1 LYAGVS
7 LSSASA
13 ASPTPSQGTPSRR
26 ASCSV
31 NVPNGFTVSS
41 SPSPA
46 GGDSRLN
53 T

>member
-1 LYAGVS
+1 LAPASSGSS
-7 LSSASA
+7 LSSA
-13 ASPTPSQGTPSRR
+13 QEMPSRR